1 MNSLGG
7 KGGGGG
13 PQKKYL
19 MILSQGSYGLYL
31 AGSAMLEL
39 PKQLL
44 SGYYF
49 CRPFNLLV
57 SKSFA
62 KSFEEHW

>member
-7 KGGGGG
+7 GG
-13 PQKKYL
+13 QKNYL
-19 MILSQGSYGLYL
+19 MILSQGSYGRYI
-31 AGSAMLEL
+31 AGNSMLEL
-39 PKQLL
+39 PKLLL